1 MQLAPGVEAIDLGI
15 YLPSHQTLVFSD
27 FHMGFEHSLNAQGYM
42 LPRTHYKDVVDR
54 LEHIFAELKKQKKTV
69 ARVVITG
76 DLKHEFGTILRQ
88 EWRDV
93 LRLVDYLLRRCETL
107 VLIKGNHD
115 VQLGPVAAKSGIKLV
130 PDVRLGDI
138 LIIHGDD
145 VPTNLKDIKT
155 IIMGHEH
162 PAIGLRAKGRVE
174 KYKCYLVGPYR
185 KRTLIVQPSAKL
197 MVEGSD
203 VLKEKQLSP
212 LLEGGVKKFR
222 AFVIDDRKKELLDF
236 GLIKN
241 LA

>member
-15 YLPSHQTLVFSD
+15 YLPKHRTAIFSD
-27 FHMGFEHSLNAQGYM
+27 FHMGFEHSMNAQGYM

-54 LEHIFAELKKQKKTV
+54 LELFFAELMKQKKSVKTI
-69 ARVVITG
+69 VITG
-76 DLKHEFGTILRQ
+76 DLKHEFGKILRQ

-93 LRLVDYLLRRCETL
+93 LRLVDYLLRKADEL

-130 PDVRLGDI
+130 PDYRVDDI
-138 LIIHGDD
+138 LVIHGDAE
-145 VPTNLKDIKT
+145 PTNLKGVET

-162 PAIGLRAKGRVE
+162 PALGLRARGRSE

-197 MVEGSD
+197 MIEGTD
-203 VLKEKQLSP
+203 VTKEQMLSP

-222 AFVIDDRKKELLDF
+222 AFVIDDQKRELLDF
-236 GLIKN
+236 GLVKN
-241 LA
+241 LT

>member
-1 MQLAPGVEAIDLGI
+1 MQLATGVDAIDLGI
-15 YLPSHQTLVFSD
+15 YLPSHKTLVFSD

-54 LEHIFAELKKQKKTV
+54 LELIFAELKKQKKDV
-69 ARVVITG
+69 KKIVITG

-93 LRLVDYLLRRCETL
+93 LRLVDYLLRKADEL
-107 VLIKGNHD
+107 ILIKGNHD

-130 PDVRLGDI
+130 ADVKLGDI
-138 LIIHGDD
+138 LIIHGDEE
-145 VPTNLKDIKT
+145 PARLKDIKT

-162 PAIGLRAKGRVE
+162 PALGLRHKGRTE

-185 KRTLIVQPSAKL
+185 KCTLIVQPSAKL

-203 VLKEKQLSP
+203 VTKEKQLSP
-212 LLEGGVKKFR
+212 LLAGGVKKFR
-222 AFVIDDRKKELLDF
+222 AFVIDERQKEILDF

-241 LA
+241 L